1 MQKEEGKMKKK
12 YYRNCSVLP
21 PLVGFILLSAFFL
34 LPSAFGQSTPVAP
47 ASQAEVNAGV
57 VTKKYVSPATLAG
70 ASNLP
75 STVLSAPATVA
86 WSGPTNTITVSYP
99 WTDYTL
105 YSVTSDA
112 QITNIVGWVS
122 GKRMRASLQF
132 TNATTSN
139 CTIRLP
145 AQWKRFGTALA
156 TNSFSLTNGGAMAKL
171 DVEAGALTNAVGAYS
186 Q

>member
-1 MQKEEGKMKKK
+1 MKKLI
-12 YYRNCSVLP
+12 CILA
-21 PLVGFILLSAFFL
+21 LMTGCLDGFSQA
-34 LPSAFGQSTPVAP
+34 SPVAA

-57 VTKKYVSPATLAG
+57 VTKKYVSPATLQNKT
-70 ASNLP
+70 NLP
-75 STVLSAPATVA
+75 SSALAPPDTTT
-86 WSGPTNTITVSYP
+86 WTGPTNTITVSYP

-105 YSVTSDA
+105 YSVISDTS
-112 QITNIVGWVS
+112 ITNITGAVS

-145 AQWKRFGTALA
+145 AQWRRFGTALA
-156 TNSFSLTNGGAMAKL
+156 TNSFVLTNGGAMAKL
-171 DVEAGALTNAVGAYS
+171 DVEAGTLTNAVGAYS